1 MKANEFKELMVRAGR
16 GMFFAALRVTG
27 SRADAED
34 AVQEAMIRLW
44 KNRATLAAS
53 ENQAGYA
60 AAAARRCALDMVR
73 SRHQVE
79 QLDNAQALAVCPDSF
94 ESRDRLNRVL
104 QIIDNLPDTQ
114 REVMTLR
121 HIEGLEMEEIQ
132 KRLNLTAGNVR
143 VILSR
148 ARNAVRKYFEL

>member
-1 MKANEFKELMVRAGR
+1 MRAGR

-44 KNRATLAAS
+44 KNRAILAAS

-60 AAAARRCALDMVR
+60 AVAARRCALDLVR
-73 SRHQVE
+73 SRHQAE
-79 QLDNAQALAVCPDSF
+79 QLDNAQSLAVCPDSF
-94 ESRDRLNRVL
+94 ESRDRLNHVL
-104 QIIDNLPDTQ
+104 QIIDTLPDTQ